1 MCIRDSADT
10 AVIGASTIS
19 SSATA
24 IDTFAHTSYTGAHYI
39 IVSNNASEGT
49 SQIMEAS
56 VITNGTNAFV
66 SEGPYVSSKETPQ
79 LLLTAAHD
87 GSNTV
92 TLSAEST
99 SGGSTTV
106 NAFRIHM
113 LREDGFPYTVL
124 DSFASDTYQGA
135 HYFIVGKNEDNKSQA
150 LELTAV
156 TDGVGAYST
165 DTGIN
170 ISTHSATS
178 PLMSFTTGY
187 KDNKLELRAENS
199 LQNTNTTVNLY
210 RINLNRGD
218 GDTSGVKVLD
228 TFDASTYRSAKY
240 HISISDKLNGR
251 FELLELNLV
260 HDGTNCFITPFANIG
275 NHSSQLVTFSAEI
288 VSGEVNLKGFEVSYK
303 LKEVK
308 SISRLGH

>member
-1 MCIRDSADT
+1 MSFPTI
-10 AVIGASTIS
+10 VISKACG
-19 SSATA
+19 
-24 IDTFAHTSYTGAHYI
+24 TFNCT
-39 IVSNNASEGT
+39 
-49 SQIMEAS
+49 
-56 VITNGTNAFV
+56 
-66 SEGPYVSSKETPQ
+66 
-79 LLLTAAHD
+79 LLFELPFE
-87 GSNTV
+87 NTV
-92 TLSAEST
+92 TLSAAST

-210 RINLNRGD
+210 RINLNL
-218 GDTSGVKVLD
+218 SLI
-228 TFDASTYRSAKY
+228 
-240 HISISDKLNGR
+240 HI
-251 FELLELNLV
+251 
-260 HDGTNCFITPFANIG
+260 
-275 NHSSQLVTFSAEI
+275 
-288 VSGEVNLKGFEVSYK
+288 
-303 LKEVK
+303 
-308 SISRLGH
+308 